1 MKKAPGHVMIL
12 ASAGSGKTYALTNR
26 YVSLLAGG
34 ASPARIAALTFT
46 RKAAG
51 EFFDEILGKL
61 ARASKDAGFAGV
73 LAGQIGWPELTPRE
87 FGGMLRSVV
96 DSMHQLNLG
105 TLDGFFARVVRAF
118 SLELGLGGDFEILPE
133 QAVNLERRRA
143 LRELFAPAGGVSE
156 KARRDFI
163 EAFKR
168 ATFGAEEKNLGGLLD
183 DFVGRNIDVYLSAPE
198 KDRWGTAESVWPG
211 GCPWLDAIGSR
222 ASAARELEAGLPWE
236 LFTENQEARWREFF
250 ARLPE
255 WQPGAVL
262 PKPVTYIVENA
273 LDVWPDTGKIMVE
286 RKRLALAAG
295 PASALQR
302 LVAALIGQELE
313 RRMEMTAGL
322 FAVLKAYDE
331 VYDESV
337 RRTGRLTFSD
347 LQRLLLPDGP
357 DGAPPLSRRPGG
369 DERLFIDWR
378 LDAQIDHWLLDEFQ
392 DTAFGQWSVLRNLID
407 EAVQDP
413 TGSRSFFYVGDT
425 KQAIYTW
432 RGGDSRLFHEIYK
445 HYNGAGSEVI
455 REGRL
460 DRSHRSGPAVI
471 SMVNRVFGD
480 AEALGRLFP
489 PAAAARWSHDWRAH
503 DTEKPLLGGTAELLS
518 AEDEQGRFAQ
528 TLAILKRADPL
539 ARGLETA
546 VLVRTNDTASELAD
560 FLRRGGFDAV
570 AESDLRVGSDNPLG
584 AAMIA
589 LFRVAAHPGD
599 RGAWGHVGM
608 TPLRA
613 ALREQGIA
621 GRGALSLQLLRE
633 VHAGGFE
640 KTISRWLKLVDRQ
653 LDPGDSFSRE
663 RGRRL
668 VEAGRCFDATGSRD
682 LAEFAQFAGDYTVRD
697 SESAGVVRVM
707 TVHKAKGL
715 GFDLVILPDLE
726 GHSLAVRRREELAV
740 HRAANRSVEWVLE
753 LPSNDLWRRDPVL
766 AAHVAAAE
774 ADACYENLCLLYVAM
789 TRAKRALYL
798 VTEPVG
804 KSKSHNFPRL
814 LLETLGESWSAGDP
828 DWYSGIRPPP
838 VPGEA
843 EGAGTPR
850 ADMPMAR
857 APRRP
862 ARRPSA
868 VGAGVQVGAAAL
880 FALEPVTAARF
891 GAAVHALLSEV
902 EWCEEP
908 EDADR
913 IEAAWRGRGAMPA
926 AVSAAAACLRAPAL
940 VRIWARPAG
949 RAEAWRERS
958 FEAVLDGAWVTG
970 VFDRVVVE
978 RDGDGRPRAARVFDF
993 KTDRVST
1000 PAGLAAAAETHR
1012 GQLELYRRAAAVLTG
1027 LSPDL
1032 VSAEIVFTHPLRT
1045 EAPVF

>member
-1 MKKAPGHVMIL
+1 M
-12 ASAGSGKTYALTNR
+12 
-26 YVSLLAGG
+26 
-34 ASPARIAALTFT
+34 
-46 RKAAG
+46 
-51 EFFDEILGKL
+51 
-61 ARASKDAGFAGV
+61 
-73 LAGQIGWPELTPRE
+73 
-87 FGGMLRSVV
+87 
-96 DSMHQLNLG
+96 
-105 TLDGFFARVVRAF
+105 
-118 SLELGLGGDFEILPE
+118 
-133 QAVNLERRRA
+133 
-143 LRELFAPAGGVSE
+143 
-156 KARRDFI
+156 
-163 EAFKR
+163 
-168 ATFGAEEKNLGGLLD
+168 
-183 DFVGRNIDVYLSAPE
+183 
-198 KDRWGTAESVWPG
+198 
-211 GCPWLDAIGSR
+211 
-222 ASAARELEAGLPWE
+222 
-236 LFTENQEARWREFF
+236 
-250 ARLPE
+250 
-255 WQPGAVL
+255 
-262 PKPVTYIVENA
+262 
-273 LDVWPDTGKIMVE
+273 TG
-286 RKRLALAAG
+286 
-295 PASALQR
+295 
-302 LVAALIGQELE
+302 
-313 RRMEMTAGL
+313 GL

-455 REGRL
+455 REDRL

-480 AEALGRLFP
+480 AAALGRLFP
-489 PAAAARWSHDWRAH
+489 PAAAARWSDDWRPH
-503 DTEKPLLGGTAELLS
+503 GTEKPLLGGIAELLC
-518 AEDEQGRFAQ
+518 AEGEEGRFAQ
-528 TLAILKRADPL
+528 TLAILRRADPL

-546 VLVRTNDTASELAD
+546 VLVRTNETASELAD

-613 ALREQGIA
+613 ALREQGLT
-621 GRGALSLQLLRE
+621 GPGALSLQLLRE

-640 KTISRWLKLVDRQ
+640 KTIARWLKLVDRQ
-653 LDPGDSFSRE
+653 LDPDDSFSRE

-740 HRAANRSVEWVLE
+740 HRAADRSVKWVLQ

-766 AAHVAAAE
+766 AAYVAAAE

-804 KSKSHNFPRL
+804 KSKAHNFPRL

-828 DWYSGIRPPP
+828 DWYSGIQPP
-838 VPGEA
+838 VPEEA
-843 EGAGTPR
+843 GAAGAFR
-850 ADMPMAR
+850 ADTPMAR

-868 VGAGVQVGAAAL
+868 GRTGVQVSAAPL
-880 FALEPVTAARF
+880 FELEPMSASGF
-891 GAAVHALLSEV
+891 GAAVHAFLSDV
-902 EWCEEP
+902 EWCEGP

-913 IEAAWRGRGAMPA
+913 FEAAWRGRGAAP
-926 AVSAAAACLRAPAL
+926 AVSAAAACLRAPGFAH
-940 VRIWARPAG
+940 VWARPAG
-949 RAEAWRERS
+949 PAEVWRERS

-970 VFDRVVVE
+970 VFDRVIVE
-978 RDGDGRPRAARVFDF
+978 RNGEGRPRAVRVYDF
-993 KTDRVST
+993 KTDRVSG
-1000 PAGLAAAAETHR
+1000 PGEVAAAAATHR
-1012 GQLELYRRAAAVLTG
+1012 AQMDLYRRAAAALTG

-1032 VSAEIVFTHPLRT
+1032 VSAEIVFTHPLET
-1045 EAPVF
+1045 AALAF